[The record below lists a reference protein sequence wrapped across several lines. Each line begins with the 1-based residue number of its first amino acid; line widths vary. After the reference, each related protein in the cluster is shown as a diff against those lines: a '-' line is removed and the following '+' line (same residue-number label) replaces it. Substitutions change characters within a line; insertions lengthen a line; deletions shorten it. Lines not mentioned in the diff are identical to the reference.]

1 MKIHR
6 KNAKGLRPWY
16 SILLIALVL
25 MLFSHAALAENETAD
40 IPVLLE
46 PVGVKMDC
54 ATAYRGELSD
64 IEVYDA
70 SVIPYVE
77 EIYFPI
83 GGSVED
89 VHVVTGQKVKA
100 GDALITLNHESKTKE
115 IEALQK
121 KIDALEAN
129 SMYADSLA
137 KIDLDILE
145 FELQKLQNQ
154 HTPDPQK
161 IALKQLE
168 IEEKISAI
176 AFDQSLRAREL
187 SALRE
192 ELALLQEETAQAVL
206 TAPFDG
212 QIMFCANLKKGSYIS
227 AFNPLIY
234 MADSTRLS
242 VQAEYISPSVLRGAD
257 QIYALIGAKRYS
269 LTNIP
274 LDTTEYL
281 SKVLAGETIYTQ
293 FAFDVPDEDITAGL
307 YAALCLES
315 EVLTDALLIPSN
327 ALYSDSAGGRY
338 VYVIENN
345 ERTRRNVKTGRMTDW
360 EVQIVEGLTEGEV
373 VYVKE

>member
-1 MKIHR
+1 MKIHQNNR
-6 KNAKGLRPWY
+6 KRIFGACFM
-16 SILLIALVL
+16 LLIALVL

-83 GGSVED
+83 GGSVE
-89 VHVVTGQKVKA
+89 VMHVVTGQQVKA
-100 GDALITLNHESKTKE
+100 GDALITLNHESQTKK

-121 KIDALEAN
+121 IIDTLEMN

-145 FELQKLQNQ
+145 LELQKLQRQ

-168 IEEKISAI
+168 IEEKKSAV
-176 AFDQSLRAREL
+176 AFEQSLRSREL
-187 SALRE
+187 SSLQE
-192 ELALLQEETAQAVL
+192 ELSLLQEETAQAVL

-212 QIMFCANLKKGSYIS
+212 QIMFCANLKKGSYVS

-234 MADSTRLS
+234 IADSTRLS
-242 VQAEYISPSVLRGAD
+242 VQSEYVSPTILRGAD
-257 QIYALIGAKRYS
+257 QFYALIGAKRYP
-269 LTNIP
+269 LTSIP

-281 SKVLAGETIYTQ
+281 SKILAGETMYTQ
-293 FAFDVPDEDITAGL
+293 FSFDAPDEDISAGL